1 MNELEEIAINDIEHE
16 LEVSK
21 QFPYLHKPREVAKQL
36 VLRCGYGKVK
46 EYQDEIARLRQ
57 DNAYWYGQAN
67 QNYEDCH
74 ANWTKTIARDILT
87 ELARDYGDIFTIKA
101 INDIKRRYGLE
112 VEE

>member
-21 QFPYLHKPREVAKQL
+21 QFPYLHQPREVAKQL

-46 EYQDEIARLRQ
+46 EYQDEIERLKR

-87 ELARDYGDIFTIKA
+87 KLERDYGDIFTIAA
-101 INDIKRRYGLE
+101 INDIKRHYGLE
-112 VEE
+112 VDE